1 MNRAHTA
8 MFALLSLSIAQIAE
22 AQRSSSAR
30 VGVSANAASQP
41 IQPLSTDTAAR
52 DSTGGRHVVRGAFI
66 GAGIGVVV
74 GLAAAFLI
82 THRPKSGYF
91 DHSEDGLV
99 ILPLLELGL
108 AAGFVVGGIVGFFW
122 K

>member
-1 MNRAHTA
+1 M
-8 MFALLSLSIAQIAE
+8 
-22 AQRSSSAR
+22 
-30 VGVSANAASQP
+30 
-41 IQPLSTDTAAR
+41 
-52 DSTGGRHVVRGAFI
+52 

-82 THRPKSGYF
+82 THHPKSGYF
-91 DHSEDGLV
+91 DHSEDGLI